1 MDLDYNIIGC
11 HKNALLPDEGINK
24 ISKPDIY
31 TVSKLN
37 IDITQCAKYIFNDPL
52 NLNTNTPSSYFTCKD
67 YGTKKT
73 LPKDRKRIQPR
84 GIPRKY
90 FNILKESHIKPLQK

>member
-11 HKNALLPDEGINK
+11 HKNALLPNEGINK

-52 NLNTNTPSSYFTCKD
+52 NLNTNTPSYNFTCKD
-67 YGTKKT
+67 YGTHT
-73 LPKDRKRIQPR
+73 TPPKNRKGSQPG
-84 GIPRKY
+84 GISRKEG
-90 FNILKESHIKPLQK
+90 KRP